1 MAPTQGGQA
10 VPPKI
15 CPCLSAAAIPGYQHT
30 PDSLSARATQFY
42 INKIDA
48 ANKEYKLEDKGE
60 PRAPGRSD
68 FFPRGLWQR
77 EWWWIFLARER
88 EAPGPE
94 SCWSQD
100 NKSCIWHGSC
110 CLLPGSSSQAR
121 CACSPEQ
128 IDPFPSTP
136 CTHRGTLCGW
146 VTCLKRCWSHRHC
159 QEQFSHWLWGA
170 ATLGWGT
177 QQGSGGA
184 WQGYLCSP
192 GTAVCL
198 SYPAGLGRAAPSP
211 GRVAWPGRGA
221 GV

>member
-60 PRAPGRSD
+60 PRALGRSD
-68 FFPRGLWQR
+68 FFPCGLWQR

-100 NKSCIWHGSC
+100 NESCVWHGSW

-128 IDPFPSTP
+128 IPPPVPLNPLHPQRDSD
-136 CTHRGTLCGW
+136 LCGW
-146 VTCLKRCWSHRHC
+146 VTCLNRCWSRRHC

-177 QQGSGGA
+177 
-184 WQGYLCSP
+184 WQGYLCP
-192 GTAVCL
+192 LGPAVCL
-198 SYPAGLGRAAPSP
+198 SYPSGLGRAAPSP
-211 GRVAWPGRGA
+211 GRVAWPGPGA